1 MNNAQSGKPYV
12 FCDFDGTITAEESL
26 QAVLEHFLPRE
37 WHRMK
42 SKLESGAVTLRDGVR
57 EMLESI
63 SSDQYPDTL
72 DFVRKIPL
80 RPGFAEL
87 LAFLRDRAVPF
98 VVISGGVRGMV
109 EAGLGDLT
117 GQVDEIF
124 AVDVDDSGPFLK
136 VHSGFE
142 GGDELVAK
150 AAVMDRFDADFRV
163 VIGDGMT
170 DYNMARHGDLVF
182 ARDRLAGY
190 LSKNRIDHI
199 QWNDFYD
206 IRKTLEKR
214 FGQDDNSG

>member
-1 MNNAQSGKPYV
+1 MNNGQSAKPYV

-26 QAVLEHFLPRE
+26 QAVLEHFLPQE

-42 SKLESGAVTLRDGVR
+42 TKLESGDVTLRAGVR

-72 DFVRKIPL
+72 DFVRQIPL

-87 LAFLRDRAVPF
+87 LAFLRARAVPF

-124 AVDVDDSGPFLK
+124 AVDVDDTGPFLK
-136 VHSGFE
+136 VYSGFE

-150 AAVMDRFDADFRV
+150 ASVMDRFDADFRV

-170 DYNMARHGDLVF
+170 DHNMARHGDLVF
-182 ARDRLAGY
+182 ARGRLARY
-190 LSKNRIDHI
+190 LETHNIDHVP
-199 QWNDFYD
+199 WKDFHD
-206 IRKTLEKR
+206 VRKVLEKR
-214 FGQDDNSG
+214 FSR